1 MAFIDALDALR
12 LFSRD
17 LAYGQSHCRPA
28 RWAGSLMKPSTPIFV
43 TASTGLL
50 HGAVEL
56 SRFGGR
62 AAIVGG
68 CDLRQRFVVSA
79 KGREGERRPAP
90 SPDGTGPARHR
101 SCYDKH
107 ADTHSALEVVARRT
121 RGTDVLEL
129 KRVAAV
135 AKCRRLTS
143 SRASMPS
150 DMDAATQS
158 AAKI

>member
-1 MAFIDALDALR
+1 MDKFIVDQP
-12 LFSRD
+12 
-17 LAYGQSHCRPA
+17 YGPV
-28 RWAGSLMKPSTPIFV
+28 GLLKPSTPIFV
-43 TASTGLL
+43 AASTGLL

-79 KGREGERRPAP
+79 KGCEGARRPAP
-90 SPDGTGPARHR
+90 SPDGTGRARHR

-107 ADTHSALEVVARRT
+107 ADTHNAVQQW
-121 RGTDVLEL
+121 RGGERGDGLQMQH
-129 KRVAAV
+129 VAACYDCQ
-135 AKCRRLTS
+135 KLITNRS
-143 SRASMPS
+143 INAS
-150 DMDAATQS
+150 DLNAATETAA

>member
-1 MAFIDALDALR
+1 MAFIDALAALCLNR
-12 LFSRD
+12 RD
-17 LAYGQSHCRPA
+17 LTYGQRHRRPA
-28 RWAGSLMKPSTPIFV
+28 IWAGRSAETIYANLGPANP
-43 TASTGLL
+43 GLL

-68 CDLRQRFVVSA
+68 CDLRQRFVFSA
-79 KGREGERRPAP
+79 EGREGARRPTP
-90 SPDGTGPARHR
+90 IPDGFGRARHR

-107 ADTHSALEVVARRT
+107 DDTHSALEVVARRT

-150 DMDAATQS
+150 DMDAATQA